1 LEGTFQPGHGGHI
14 VAMVEVQKMDF
25 KNISY
30 HVWIH
35 WQLLLDTSLKRNADI
50 FQAKVALHGEPYTDI
65 RWLIETK
72 NTINNK
78 SSGSSKDFMAGI
90 QRG

>member
-1 LEGTFQPGHGGHI
+1 
-14 VAMVEVQKMDF
+14 M
-25 KNISY
+25 
-30 HVWIH
+30 
-35 WQLLLDTSLKRNADI
+35 LDTSLKRNADI